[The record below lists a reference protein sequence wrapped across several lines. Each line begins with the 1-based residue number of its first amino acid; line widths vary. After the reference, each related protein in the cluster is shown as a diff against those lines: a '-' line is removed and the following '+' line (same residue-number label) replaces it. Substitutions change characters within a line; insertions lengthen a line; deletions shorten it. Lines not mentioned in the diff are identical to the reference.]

1 MIPRRVPSGRR
12 ATEQPNATGDE
23 TPLSLTFWLLIVL
36 TGVAAGLLGDLMML
50 VLGWVQHFAFGYK
63 HGTFGDAVGH
73 ASPSRRLIALA
84 VGGALTGLAWY
95 VLRRRT
101 AGLNSDLDDELW
113 SGTGRL
119 SFRRSLGTSLIS
131 EVAVGVGASLGKEAA
146 PKLMGGAAAS
156 AFARWMR
163 LTAAQRRLLVAC
175 GGGAGMGAVYNVP
188 VGGALITAE
197 LLYGTIAL
205 PVVLPALACSCIAT
219 VTSWI
224 ALPTHATYTNIPAYS
239 MHATYVV
246 FAVVLGPVI
255 GLVSVVYV
263 RFIGWVS
270 HHQVRGR
277 LVLVGP
283 LIAFVLVGLVSWG
296 LPELLG
302 NGADLVHSVLVSGGT
317 ASLAVLAALLVLK
330 PLLTGLCLSSGATGG
345 LFTPTLCT
353 GALLGG
359 VIGQMWSEAW
369 PGAAVGGYA
378 VIAAAAMLGA
388 AMQAPLA
395 ALVLVTELT
404 ATTTSLVL
412 PMAAATALATIVARY
427 LDGYSIYTSRL
438 SARPINSAPV

>member
-1 MIPRRVPSGRR
+1 
-12 ATEQPNATGDE
+12 
-23 TPLSLTFWLLIVL
+23 
-36 TGVAAGLLGDLMML
+36 
-50 VLGWVQHFAFGYK
+50 
-63 HGTFGDAVGH
+63 
-73 ASPSRRLIALA
+73 
-84 VGGALTGLAWY
+84 
-95 VLRRRT
+95 
-101 AGLNSDLDDELW
+101 
-113 SGTGRL
+113 
-119 SFRRSLGTSLIS
+119 
-131 EVAVGVGASLGKEAA
+131 
-146 PKLMGGAAAS
+146 
-156 AFARWMR
+156 
-163 LTAAQRRLLVAC
+163 
-175 GGGAGMGAVYNVP
+175 
-188 VGGALITAE
+188 
-197 LLYGTIAL
+197 
-205 PVVLPALACSCIAT
+205 
-219 VTSWI
+219 
-224 ALPTHATYTNIPAYS
+224 

-246 FAVVLGPVI
+246 FAVVLGPII
-255 GLVSVVYV
+255 GLVCVAYV

-283 LIAFVLVGLVSWG
+283 LIAFVVVGLGSWG

-302 NGADLVHSVLVSGGT
+302 NGADLAHSVLVGGGT

-330 PLLTGLCLSSGATGG
+330 PLLTGLCLGSGATGG

-359 VIGQMWSEAW
+359 VTGQLWSEAW

-412 PMAAATALATIVARY
+412 PMAGATALATIVARY